1 MRTPRSTSIRY
12 TRPAGAGEPDLRNE
26 TLAGNQWVRI
36 VLLTGYYLLIIAAL
50 LLLYGRGDFSTPSF
64 IYQGF

>member
-1 MRTPRSTSIRY
+1 MIHDLLALSANPRLRATVRTLLYLSILV
-12 TRPAGAGEPDLRNE
+12 G
-26 TLAGNQWVRI
+26 
-36 VLLTGYYLLIIAAL
+36 L